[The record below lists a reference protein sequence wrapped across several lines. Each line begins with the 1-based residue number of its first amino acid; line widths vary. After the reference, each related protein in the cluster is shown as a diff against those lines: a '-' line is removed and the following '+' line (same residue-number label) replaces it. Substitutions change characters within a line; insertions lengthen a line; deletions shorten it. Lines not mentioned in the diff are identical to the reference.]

1 MLCPTFNSRFAPEAE
16 IVLLHKQTMSL
27 SQKIVLC
34 NVLGLIPPSPRL
46 LTIGQLM

>member
-27 SQKIVLC
+27 SQKIVLYWALSHHH
-34 NVLGLIPPSPRL
+34 LGFS
-46 LTIGQLM
+46 QLGN